1 MRHLLLILAL
11 VAVAIP
17 DPPKAPAC
25 AAAPRRG
32 EFIDVDSEEAIIVY
46 DAKTKTEH
54 FIRRSNFRTQSS
66 DFGFLVPTPSK
77 PDIGETPS
85 SVFMTLHSATAPRRV
100 ESGNV
105 KRVVIKK
112 NEPQS
117 EARAGNAAPRGPDIL
132 GKGDAAGLTY
142 VILRADD
149 IDGLKKWLEDNKYDS
164 RPELVD
170 WLKWYVDNKWII
182 TAFKIK
188 QDPGAQNDRWYKS
201 IRMSFET
208 DKPFYPYR
216 EPEDMRKKAG
226 GSRSLRV
233 FYLGESRVSGKLGA
247 DGNWP
252 SRTAWSNV
260 LSDSYQT
267 TVVNGLGMSKEQVDK
282 LKSQKWHLTE
292 FEDTSA
298 PRPGT
303 AEVYFSKSEDQSA
316 VERPVIYFDRYE
328 YVYEDDKSN
337 TVSTPAGEVD
347 RSTLWLML
355 GGIVALVAAVVVVIL
370 MLMRKKKPSASM
382 D

>member
-1 MRHLLLILAL
+1 MRHILLLLAL
-11 VAVAIP
+11 VAVVEMP
-17 DPPKAPAC
+17 NPPKAPAC

-32 EFIDVDSEEAIIVY
+32 EFIDVNSEEAIIVY

-66 DFGFLVPTPSK
+66 DFGFLVPTPTK
-77 PDIGETPS
+77 PEIGETPS

-117 EARAGNAAPRGPDIL
+117 EARAGNAAPRGPEIL
-132 GKGDAAGLTY
+132 GKGDAAGLAY

-149 IDGLKKWLEDNKYDS
+149 VDGLKKWLEDNKYDS
-164 RPELVD
+164 RPELVE

-182 TAFKIK
+182 TAFKVK
-188 QDPGAQNDRWYKS
+188 PDPGSQNDRWFKS

-216 EPEDMRKKAG
+216 EPEDMRTKAG
-226 GSRSLRV
+226 GQRSLRV
-233 FYLGESRVSGKLGA
+233 FYLGDSRVGGKIGA
-247 DGNWP
+247 NANWAG
-252 SRTAWSNV
+252 RTAWSNV
-260 LSDSYQT
+260 LNESYVN
-267 TVVNGLGMSKEQVDK
+267 TVVANLVINKDGVDK

-292 FEDTSA
+292 FEDNSA

-303 AEVYFSKSEDQSA
+303 DEVYFSISQDQSM
-316 VERPVIYFDRYE
+316 VERPVIYYDKYE
-328 YVYEDDKSN
+328 YVYEENN

-347 RSTLWLML
+347 RSMLWLML
-355 GGIVALVAAVVVVIL
+355 GGIVALVAIVVVVIL
-370 MLMRKKKPSASM
+370 LMLRKKRPGAGM

>member
-1 MRHLLLILAL
+1 MRHILLVLAL
-11 VAVAIP
+11 AAIAIP

-32 EFIDVDSEEAIIVY
+32 EFIDVNSEEAIIIY
-46 DAKTKTEH
+46 DAMNKTEH

-77 PDIGETPS
+77 PEIGEVQS
-85 SVFMTLHSATAPRRV
+85 SLFMTLHSATAPRHV

-105 KRVVIKK
+105 KRVVVKK

-117 EARAGNAAPRGPDIL
+117 AARAPGMAGGAPEIL
-132 GKGDAAGLTY
+132 GKGDAAGLAY

-149 IDGLKKWLEDNKYDS
+149 LDGLKKWLEENKYDS
-164 RPELVD
+164 RPELVE

-188 QDPGAQNDRWYKS
+188 QDPVAQNDHWYKS

-226 GSRSLRV
+226 GQRSLRV
-233 FYLGESRVSGKLGA
+233 FYLGDWKVAGRLGA

-252 SRTAWSNV
+252 ARTAWANV
-260 LSDSYQT
+260 LPAQT
-267 TVVNGLGMSKEQVDK
+267 LATFSQGLGLPLQATNRI
-282 LKSQKWHLTE
+282 KSQTWRLTE
-292 FEDTSA
+292 FEDNSA

-303 AEVYFSKSEDQSA
+303 AEVFFEKSQDQET
-316 VERPVIYFDRYE
+316 VERPVIYYDKYE
-328 YVYEDDKSN
+328 YVYEDS
-337 TVSTPAGEVD
+337 VSTPVGDVD
-347 RSTLWLML
+347 RSLLWMML
-355 GGIVALVAAVVVVIL
+355 GGIVLLVVVVVVVIL
-370 MLMRKKKPSASM
+370 LLMRKRKPSASM